1 MKNRFD
7 GKVALVTGAATGIG
21 RAIAFGFARE
31 GAKVIVN
38 TRSNVRSGEAVV
50 ADIKAEGGEAAFVQ
64 GDVSKESDVIALIE
78 KTLALYG
85 GLDCAANNAGVGPD
99 GVRLPVVD
107 IKDYTED
114 LWDNIVDINLK
125 GVLLLM
131 KHEIRQMLKQ
141 GGGSIVNTGSIAAMN
156 TQWGFAAYHSSKAGL
171 NKLSQIAAIEYAM
184 ENIRVNVVMPG
195 PIGETLLTENLT
207 KDPQQLANFTRKVV
221 MHRLGKPSEVA
232 NAALFLASDE
242 ASFITGHAIPVDGGM
257 SLVPNEL

>member
-1 MKNRFD
+1 MGNRFD

-31 GAKVIVN
+31 GARVIIN
-38 TRSNVRSGEAVV
+38 TRSNVKAGEEVV
-50 ADIKAEGGEAAFVQ
+50 AEIGAQGGEATFVQ
-64 GDVSKESDVIALIE
+64 GDVSKESDVIRLIARTVE
-78 KTLALYG
+78 VYG
-85 GLDCAANNAGVGPD
+85 RLDCAANNAGVGPD
-99 GVRLPVVD
+99 GVRLPVTD
-107 IKDYTED
+107 IKNYTEE

-125 GVLLLM
+125 GVMFLM

-141 GGGSIVNTGSIAAMN
+141 GGGSIVNTGSVAAMN
-156 TQWGFAAYHSSKAGL
+156 TQWGFAAYHSSKAGV
-171 NKLSQIAAIEYAM
+171 NKLSQIAAVEYAM

-232 NAALFLASDE
+232 AAVLFLASDE

-257 SLVPNEL
+257 TLVPNEL